1 MKKAVKTT
9 IIVDKLGV
17 CFEVDVG
24 KLIHKIYVSPDS
36 GGWFKDLVSAVLRR
50 YGLSI
55 ELEQSNLNNSPVY

>member
-36 GGWFKDLVSAVLRR
+36 GSWFKDLVSAVLRR